1 MRSIRL
7 YLLEHILE
15 HTLENTLENRIS
27 KEGAIVVISWRN
39 LEGALHPVAGT
50 P

>member
-27 KEGAIVVISWRN
+27 KGGPLW
-39 LEGALHPVAGT
+39 
-50 P
+50 